1 MVTDHLALEVNRLP
15 TAIRP
20 MWAVPAVAPFSS
32 SDYLFEVKWDGLRC
46 LLFVDREGRIQIQ
59 DRALRDVTPMVPELW
74 RAGTQVPP
82 ETVLD
87 GELVATDAQGRPNR
101 QALRRRLAGGPA
113 LLRAIPLTYLA
124 FDLLYLHG
132 RPLLRQPLH
141 RRRERL
147 LRTVTTAA
155 SLAVPPHIE
164 EDGLEF
170 FDACLERGLEGVVA
184 KHRDSIYVPGQHSPF
199 WLKVEAVRRDDF
211 VVIGATPGGP
221 SQPFGAL
228 LIACYE
234 DGRLQPCGSV
244 AGGFDEE
251 TAEEVARRLTELET
265 PTSPLQPTPVV
276 TAPVRWC
283 RPELVVRIRYSEWS
297 PEGTLRFPIF
307 DGLRPEVHPTECV
320 RTRPRMVISGPAKRP
335 KAGPDL
341 ARFPF

>member
-1 MVTDHLALEVNRLP
+1 MVTDQLALGVDDLP

-32 SDYLFEVKWDGLRC
+32 RDYLFEVKWDGLRC
-46 LLFVDREGRIQIQ
+46 LLFVDRAGRVQLQ
-59 DRALRDVTPMVPELW
+59 DRALRDITAMVPELR
-74 RAGTQVPP
+74 RAGAQVPP
-82 ETVLD
+82 GTVLD
-87 GELVATDAQGRPNR
+87 GELVATDAQGRPDR
-101 QALRRRLAGGPA
+101 QALRRRLAGGTG
-113 LLRAIPLTYLA
+113 LLQAVPLTYLA

-132 RPLLRQPLH
+132 RPLLRQPLQ

-147 LRTVTTAA
+147 LRAVTTAA

-164 EDGLEF
+164 EDGVEL

-184 KHRDSIYVPGQHSPF
+184 KHRDSIYVPGQRSPF

-221 SQPFGAL
+221 GQPFGAL
-228 LIACYE
+228 LVACYE
-234 DGRLQPCGSV
+234 DGRLQPCGAV

-251 TAEEVARRLTELET
+251 SANEVTRRLAELEV
-265 PTSPLQPTPVV
+265 PASPLRPPPVV

-283 RPELVVRIRYSEWS
+283 RPELVVRVRYSEWS
-297 PEGTLRFPIF
+297 PEGMLRFPIF
-307 DGLRPEVHPTECV
+307 DGLRPEVHPAECV
-320 RTRPRMVISGPAKRP
+320 RTRPRMVVSGRARRAN
-335 KAGPDL
+335 AGPDL